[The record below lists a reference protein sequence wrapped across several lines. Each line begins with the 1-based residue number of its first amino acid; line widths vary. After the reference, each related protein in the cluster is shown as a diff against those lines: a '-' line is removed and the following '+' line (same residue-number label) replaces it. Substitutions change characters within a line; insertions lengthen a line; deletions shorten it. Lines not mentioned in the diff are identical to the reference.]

1 MAVEFTPEQKQVIE
15 LHDCNI
21 LVSAAAGSGK
31 TAVLTERIVQ
41 MVCRKENP
49 VDIDRL
55 LIVTFT
61 NAAAAEMR
69 ERISA
74 AILARLSEDGE
85 NEHLQRQA
93 ALLHNA
99 QITTIDSFCL
109 FVLRNNFQD
118 IGLDPAF
125 RVADEGELE
134 LLKQDVLAQLLE
146 ERFAAGE
153 EAFLNCVEYYCPGGR
168 ESVLE
173 EHILDLYRYALSFP
187 FPEEWLLERKED
199 YRISTVEELEQ
210 SGVGKY
216 LLGHLKRTLHALY
229 QDMEK
234 AVAVCEEP
242 DGPYMYGEMLE
253 KEAEALEGLLSLS
266 SLPEFARYIPA
277 VSFGRLSS
285 KKDDSV
291 SPVKRDRAKKL
302 REGVRETLKKLSEA
316 YFLLPLEAGLERF
329 AACEAAVCM
338 LVDLCLDFKARLDE
352 KKRDKKL
359 LDFSDMEHFALQI
372 LLEKTEDGRVV
383 PTKTALEYRDYFAE
397 VLIDEYQ
404 DSNLVQEYLL
414 KAVSGEEDGHYN
426 RFMVGDVKQSIYKFR
441 LARPELFLEK
451 YQTYSDKEGGM
462 RRIDLH
468 KNFRSRTQVIDT
480 VNQVFG
486 NIMTRELGG
495 IVYDDAAA
503 LYAGAVYP
511 ENTGCESELILFE
524 KPPKESEWNAKQ
536 VEAAGI
542 AARIRKLKQEFLV
555 TDKETGE
562 LRPVAYRDIVVLLRT
577 NSGWDEEFRVVFEK
591 EGIPAYV
598 SGKTGYFA
606 AKEIRDILMFL
617 RVLDNPLQDIP
628 LFGVMKSVFGDFSD
642 EEAALVRSADKE
654 GAYLYD
660 CLRACAGESGEG
672 MDLADRGENEAVSA
686 LGRES
691 SGAGR
696 KELIAA
702 EAGGQKQG
710 NTVLR
715 EKCRDFLGQI
725 AKYRRF
731 TAYMPIHELLKRLLS
746 DYDYPAYVA
755 ALPAGSRRLANVEM
769 LLTKAAGFEKNSYY
783 GLFHFVRYM
792 EQMEKYHVDYGEAGT
807 LDENADVVRIMSIHK
822 SKGLEFPVAFVAGL
836 SKRFNMQDASQA
848 LIVDVDLGIGTDYV
862 NPARRIKSKTLR
874 KNVLSAKLKQDNLAE
889 ELRVLYVAMTR
900 AKEKLI
906 MTGVVEEPQARV
918 EEEREY
924 GGEMTY
930 TRLTGAACFLDY
942 LLPVFPQVTVI
953 ALEELAL
960 SELKEG
966 VEEGGRRM
974 LLEDVSQPVDED
986 AFARLSERFA
996 YEYPHKNM
1004 ENLYTK
1010 TTVSELKKAAME
1022 GGQEEPAKELFPQE
1036 EIKPYVPKFMR
1047 EKEDISGTTRG
1058 SAVHRV
1064 MELLDF
1070 TKAYE
1075 DKKSVAEMMDAFT
1088 ASGCLS
1094 EEYRGAVR
1102 EDKIFRFLKTPL
1114 AERMRAAAAA
1124 GKLYREQ
1131 PFVYGISA
1139 ARLKD
1144 KSRPDG
1150 DNAFPAEET
1159 VLIQGIVDAFF
1170 EEEDGLVLLDYK
1182 TDVIKAPEE
1191 LVKRYKV
1198 QLDYYEEALESLT
1211 GKKVKERVLYSFY
1224 LGCVVPA

>member
-15 LHDCNI
+15 LHGCNI

-31 TAVLTERIVQ
+31 TAVLTERIVE
-41 MVCRKENP
+41 MVCRKEAP

-55 LIVTFT
+55 LVVTFT

-74 AILARLSEDGE
+74 AVLARLEQDGE

-93 ALLHNA
+93 ALMHNA

-118 IGLDPAF
+118 IGLDPTF
-125 RVADEGELE
+125 RVADEGELA

-153 EAFLNCVEYYCPGGR
+153 EAFINCVEYYCPGGR

-187 FPEEWLLERKED
+187 FPEDWLMERKAD
-199 YRISTVEELEQ
+199 YRIATVEELEQ
-210 SGVGKY
+210 SKAGKY
-216 LLGHLKRTLHALY
+216 LSAHLRRTFQALC
-229 QDMEK
+229 QDMRR
-234 AVAVCEEP
+234 AGAICEEP
-242 DGPYMYGEMLE
+242 DGPYMYGETIE
-253 KEAEALEGLLSLS
+253 KEREALESLLALS
-266 SLPEFARYIPA
+266 SLEEYAVRIPA
-277 VSFGRLSS
+277 LSFGRLSS
-285 KKDDSV
+285 KKDDTVSV
-291 SPVKRDRAKKL
+291 IKRERVKRL
-302 REGVRETLKKLSEA
+302 REGVKESLKKLEEA
-316 YFLLPLEAGLERF
+316 YFMLPLTAGLDRMK
-329 AACEAAVCM
+329 ACEAAVCM
-338 LVDLCLDFKARLDE
+338 LVDLCLEFKRRLDE
-352 KKRDKKL
+352 KKRDRKL

-372 LLEKTEDGRVV
+372 LLYKTEDGRIA

-414 KAVSGEEDGHYN
+414 KAVSGEEDGSYN

-451 YQTYSDKEGGM
+451 YHAYSAAEGGL

-468 KNFRSRTQVIDT
+468 KNFRSRAEVIDT
-480 VNQVFG
+480 VNQVFAK
-486 NIMTRELGG
+486 IMTRELGG

-511 ENTGCESELILFE
+511 QNESCKSELVLFE
-524 KPPKESEWNAKQ
+524 KPSKESEWNAKQ
-536 VEAAGI
+536 VEALGI
-542 AARIRKLKQEFLV
+542 AARIRRLKQEFLV

-562 LRPVAYRDIVVLLRT
+562 LRPASYRDMVVLLRT
-577 NSGWDEEFRVVFEK
+577 NSGWDEEFRAVFEK

-606 AKEIRDILMFL
+606 AQEIRDILMFL
-617 RVLDNPLQDIP
+617 RLLDNPLQDIP
-628 LFGVMKSVFGDFSD
+628 LFGVMKSVFGGFSD

-660 CLRACAGESGEG
+660 CLRACAQE
-672 MDLADRGENEAVSA
+672 DT
-686 LGRES
+686 
-691 SGAGR
+691 
-696 KELIAA
+696 
-702 EAGGQKQG
+702 EAGK
-710 NTVLR
+710 VDAALR
-715 EKCRDFLGQI
+715 RKCRNFLEQI
-725 AKYRRF
+725 DRYRSYA
-731 TAYMPIHELLKRLLS
+731 AYMPIHELLQRLLR
-746 DYDYPAYVA
+746 DYEYPAYVA

-783 GLFHFVRYM
+783 GLFHFVRYI
-792 EQMEKYHVDYGEAGT
+792 EQLEKYHVDYGEAGT

-822 SKGLEFPVAFVAGL
+822 SKGLEFPIVFVAGL
-836 SKRFNMQDASQA
+836 SKRFNMQDTSRA

-862 NPARRIKSKTLR
+862 NPVQRIKSKTFR
-874 KNVLSAKLKQDNLAE
+874 KNVLSAKLRQDNLAE

-906 MTGVVEEPQARV
+906 MTGVVEEPQAHL
-918 EEEREY
+918 EAEREM

-930 TRLTGAACFLDY
+930 TRLTNASCFLDY
-942 LLPVFPQVTVI
+942 LLPVFPEVTI
-953 ALEELAL
+953 TALEELAL
-960 SELKEG
+960 EELKEG
-966 VEEGGRRM
+966 VSEAGRRQRLTA
-974 LLEDVSQPVDED
+974 LLQPADKAALALLAEH
-986 AFARLSERFA
+986 FA

-1022 GGQEEPAKELFPQE
+1022 SGQEEPAKELFPQE
-1036 EIKPYVPKFMR
+1036 EIKPYVPLFMK
-1047 EKEDISGTTRG
+1047 EKEDISGTVRG

-1070 TKAYE
+1070 TGEYKNREEIA
-1075 DKKSVAEMMDAFT
+1075 DAINRFT
-1088 ASGCLS
+1088 AEGRLS
-1094 EEYRGAVR
+1094 QEYQRAVR
-1102 EDKIFRFLKTPL
+1102 PDKILYFLRTPL
-1114 AERMRAAAAA
+1114 AARMHAAALS
-1124 GKLYREQ
+1124 GRLYREQ

-1150 DNAFPAEET
+1150 ENAFPADET
-1159 VLIQGIVDAFF
+1159 VLIQGIVDVFF

-1182 TDVIKAPEE
+1182 TDVIKTPDE

-1198 QLDYYEEALESLT
+1198 QLDYYAEALESLT
-1211 GKKVKERVLYSFY
+1211 EKRVKERVLYSFY
-1224 LGCVVPA
+1224 LGCVIPA

>member
-1 MAVEFTPEQKQVIE
+1 MAVEFTPEQRQVIK
-15 LHDCNI
+15 LHGCNV

-31 TAVLTERIVQ
+31 TAVLTERIVE
-41 MVCRKENP
+41 MVCRKEAP

-55 LIVTFT
+55 LVVTFT

-74 AILARLSEDGE
+74 AVMARLEKDGE

-93 ALLHNA
+93 ALMHNA

-118 IGLDPAF
+118 IGLDPTF
-125 RVADEGELE
+125 RVADEGELA

-168 ESVLE
+168 ENVLE

-187 FPEEWLLERKED
+187 FPEDWLEERKAD
-199 YRISTVEELEQ
+199 YHISTVEELEQ
-210 SGVGKY
+210 SKAGKY
-216 LLGHLKRTLHALY
+216 LSVHLQRTFQALC
-229 QDMEK
+229 QDMRR
-234 AVAVCEEP
+234 AVAICEEP
-242 DGPYMYGEMLE
+242 DGPYMYGETIE
-253 KEAEALEGLLSLS
+253 KELEALESLLTLS
-266 SLPEFARYIPA
+266 SLEEYAVHVPA
-277 VSFGRLSS
+277 LSFGRLSS
-285 KKDDSV
+285 KKDDAV
-291 SPVKRDRAKKL
+291 SAIKRERVKRL
-302 REGVRETLKKLSEA
+302 REGVKESLKKLEEA
-316 YFLLPLEAGLERF
+316 YFMLPLTAGLCRMK
-329 AACEAAVCM
+329 ACEAAVCM
-338 LVDLCLDFKARLDE
+338 LVDLCLEFKRRLDE
-352 KKRDKKL
+352 KKRDRKL

-372 LLEKTEDGRVV
+372 LIHKTEDGRIAC
-383 PTKTALEYRDYFAE
+383 TKTALEYRDYFEE

-414 KAVSGEEDGHYN
+414 KAVSREEDGSYN

-451 YQTYSDKEGGM
+451 YNTYSAAEGGL

-468 KNFRSRTQVIDT
+468 KNFRSRVEVIDT
-480 VNQVFG
+480 VNRVFEK
-486 NIMTRELGG
+486 IMTRELGG

-503 LYAGAVYP
+503 LYAGAIYP
-511 ENTGCESELILFE
+511 KNEDCESELVLFE
-524 KPPKESEWNAKQ
+524 KPKKESEWNAKQ
-536 VEAAGI
+536 VEALGI
-542 AARIRKLKQEFLV
+542 AARIRRLKQEFQVL
-555 TDKETGE
+555 DKETGE
-562 LRPVAYRDIVVLLRT
+562 LRPAAYRDMVVLLRT
-577 NSGWDEEFRVVFEK
+577 GSGWDEEFRAVLEK

-606 AKEIRDILMFL
+606 AQEIRDILMFL

-628 LFGVMKSVFGDFSD
+628 LFGTMKSVFGGFSD

-660 CLRACAGESGEG
+660 CLRVYAKE
-672 MDLADRGENEAVSA
+672 DIEAVKA
-686 LGRES
+686 DDTL
-691 SGAGR
+691 
-696 KELIAA
+696 
-702 EAGGQKQG
+702 QK
-710 NTVLR
+710 
-715 EKCRDFLGQI
+715 KCRSFLEQI
-725 AKYRRF
+725 DRYRSY
-731 TAYMPIHELLKRLLS
+731 TAYMPIHELLKRLFD
-746 DYDYPAYVA
+746 DYQYPAYVA

-783 GLFHFVRYM
+783 GLFHFVRYI

-822 SKGLEFPVAFVAGL
+822 SKGLEFPIVFVAGL
-836 SKRFNMQDASQA
+836 SKRFNMQDTSRA

-862 NPARRIKSKTLR
+862 NPVQRIKSKTFR

-906 MTGVVEEPQARV
+906 MTGVVEEPQV
-918 EEEREY
+918 YLETEREM

-930 TRLTGAACFLDY
+930 TRLTNASCFLDY
-942 LLPVFPQVTVI
+942 LLPVFPKVTVT

-960 SELKEG
+960 EELKEG
-966 VEEGGRRM
+966 VSEAGRRM
-974 LLEDVSQPVDED
+974 RLAELSQPADKE
-986 AFARLSERFA
+986 ALALLTERFA

-1022 GGQEEPAKELFPQE
+1022 SGVEEPAKELFPQE
-1036 EIKPYVPKFMR
+1036 EIKPYVPLFMR
-1047 EKEDISGTTRG
+1047 EKEEISGTTRG

-1070 TKAYE
+1070 TGEYKNRE
-1075 DKKSVAEMMDAFT
+1075 EITDAINRF
-1088 ASGCLS
+1088 AAKGRLS
-1094 EEYRGAVR
+1094 QEYQRAVSP
-1102 EDKIFRFLKTPL
+1102 DKILHFLRTPL
-1114 AERMRAAAAA
+1114 AARMRKAALS

-1150 DNAFPAEET
+1150 ENAFPADET
-1159 VLIQGIVDAFF
+1159 VLIQGIVDVFF

-1182 TDVIKAPEE
+1182 TDVIKASDE

-1198 QLDYYEEALESLT
+1198 QLDYYAEALESLT

-1224 LGCVVPA
+1224 LGCAVPA

>member
-1 MAVEFTPEQKQVIE
+1 MAVEFTPEQRQVIE
-15 LHDCNI
+15 LHGCNI

-31 TAVLTERIVQ
+31 TAVLTERIVE
-41 MVCRKENP
+41 MVCRKEAP

-55 LIVTFT
+55 LVVTFT

-69 ERISA
+69 ERINA
-74 AILARLSEDGE
+74 AVLARLEKDSE

-93 ALLHNA
+93 ALMHNA

-118 IGLDPAF
+118 IGLDPTF

-146 ERFAAGE
+146 ERFATGE
-153 EAFLNCVEYYCPGGR
+153 EVFLHCVEYYCPGGR

-187 FPEEWLLERKED
+187 FPEDWLEERKAD
-199 YRISTVEELEQ
+199 YRIATVEELEQ
-210 SGVGKY
+210 SEAGKY
-216 LLGHLKRTLHALY
+216 LSAHLRRTLQALC
-229 QDMEK
+229 QDMRRAE
-234 AVAVCEEP
+234 AVCEEP
-242 DGPYMYGEMLE
+242 DGPYMYGETVE
-253 KEAEALEGLLSLS
+253 KEREALESLLALS
-266 SLPEFARYIPA
+266 SLEEYAVRIPA
-277 VSFGRLSS
+277 LSFGRLSS
-285 KKDDSV
+285 KKDDTVSV
-291 SPVKRDRAKKL
+291 IKRERVKRL
-302 REGVRETLKKLSEA
+302 REGVKESVKKLEEA
-316 YFLLPLEAGLERF
+316 YFMLPLTAGLERMK
-329 AACEAAVCM
+329 ACEAAVCM
-338 LVDLCLDFKARLDE
+338 LVDLCLEFKQRLDE
-352 KKRDKKL
+352 KKRDRKL

-372 LLEKTEDGRVV
+372 LLHKTEDGRIA

-414 KAVSGEEDGHYN
+414 KAVSGEEEGSYN

-441 LARPELFLEK
+441 LARPALFLEK
-451 YQTYSDKEGGM
+451 YHTYSTAEGGL

-468 KNFRSRTQVIDT
+468 KNFRSRAEVIDT
-480 VNQVFG
+480 VNRVFAK
-486 NIMTRELGG
+486 IMTRELGG

-503 LYAGAVYP
+503 LYSGAVYP
-511 ENTGCESELILFE
+511 ENADCGSELILFE

-536 VEAAGI
+536 VEALGI
-542 AARIRKLKQEFLV
+542 AARIRRLKQEFLV
-555 TDKETGE
+555 TDKETGKM
-562 LRPVAYRDIVVLLRT
+562 RPASYRDMVVLLRT
-577 NSGWDEEFRVVFEK
+577 NSGWDEEFRAVFEK

-606 AKEIRDILMFL
+606 AQEIRDILMFL
-617 RVLDNPLQDIP
+617 RLLDNPLQDIP
-628 LFGVMKSVFGDFSD
+628 LFGTMKSVFGGFSD

-660 CLRACAGESGEG
+660 CLCACAREDG
-672 MDLADRGENEAVSA
+672 EAVNVDEA
-686 LGRES
+686 LRH
-691 SGAGR
+691 
-696 KELIAA
+696 
-702 EAGGQKQG
+702 
-710 NTVLR
+710 
-715 EKCRDFLGQI
+715 KCRNFLEQLDR
-725 AKYRRF
+725 YRSY
-731 TAYMPIHELLKRLLS
+731 TAYMPIHELLERLLR
-746 DYDYPAYVA
+746 DYEYPAYVA

-783 GLFHFVRYM
+783 GLFHFVRYI
-792 EQMEKYHVDYGEAGT
+792 EQLEKYRVDYGEAGT

-822 SKGLEFPVAFVAGL
+822 SKGLEFPIVFVAGL
-836 SKRFNMQDASQA
+836 SKRFNMQDTSRA

-862 NPARRIKSKTLR
+862 NPVQRIKSKTFR
-874 KNVLSAKLKQDNLAE
+874 KNVLSAKLRQDNLAE

-906 MTGVVEEPQARV
+906 MTGVVEEPQAYL
-918 EEEREY
+918 EREREM
-924 GGEMTY
+924 GQEMTY
-930 TRLTGAACFLDY
+930 TRLTGASCFLDY
-942 LLPVFPQVTVI
+942 LLPVFPEVTVM

-960 SELKEG
+960 AELKEG
-966 VEEGGRRM
+966 VSGAGRRLCLTE
-974 LLEDVSQPVDED
+974 LLNPADREALAILE
-986 AFARLSERFA
+986 ERFA

-1022 GGQEEPAKELFPQE
+1022 SGQEEPAKELFPQE
-1036 EIKPYVPKFMR
+1036 EIKPYVPLFMR
-1047 EKEDISGTTRG
+1047 EKEEVSGTTRG

-1070 TKAYE
+1070 TGEYKNRE
-1075 DKKSVAEMMDAFT
+1075 QIVAAINRFAAE
-1088 ASGCLS
+1088 GRLS
-1094 EEYRGAVR
+1094 QEYQRAVR
-1102 EDKIFRFLKTPL
+1102 PDKILYFLKTPL
-1114 AERMRAAAAA
+1114 AARMRAAAMS
-1124 GKLYREQ
+1124 GRLYREQ

-1139 ARLKD
+1139 ARLQD

-1150 DNAFPAEET
+1150 ENTFPADET
-1159 VLIQGIVDAFF
+1159 VLIQGIVDVFF
-1170 EEEDGLVLLDYK
+1170 EEDDGLVLLDYK
-1182 TDVIKAPEE
+1182 TDVIKVPEE

-1198 QLDYYEEALESLT
+1198 QLDYYAEALESLT
-1211 GKKVKERVLYSFY
+1211 GKRVKERVLYSFY

>member
-1 MAVEFTPEQKQVIE
+1 MGVVFTETQQRVIDE
-15 LHDCNI
+15 RGKNLLI
-21 LVSAAAGSGK
+21 SAAAGSGK
-31 TAVLTERIVQ
+31 TAVLVERIVK
-41 MVCRKENP
+41 MVCDGENP

-55 LIVTFT
+55 LVVTFT
-61 NAAAAEMR
+61 NAAAAQMR
-69 ERISA
+69 ERISRA
-74 AILARLSEDGE
+74 LQERLSKDPA
-85 NEHLQRQA
+85 NEHLQRQTT
-93 ALLHNA
+93 LLYNA

-109 FVLRNNFQD
+109 FVLRNQFHT
-118 IGLDPAF
+118 IGLDPGF
-125 RVADEGELE
+125 RIGEEGEMR
-134 LLKQDVLAQLLE
+134 LLRGEVLA
-146 ERFAAGE
+146 R
-153 EAFLNCVEYYCPGGR
+153 
-168 ESVLE
+168 VLE
-173 EHILDLYRYALSFP
+173 EAYAQGDPAFLHAMEYFSTGNRDQAVENEVMTLYDFAMSTP
-187 FPEEWLLERKED
+187 FPEQWLNDRRTD
-199 YRISTVEELEQ
+199 YDTNGLRAPMPVQDGEGAPVAGSLLSLPWMEELL
-210 SGVGKY
+210 VHVR
-216 LLGHLKRTLHALY
+216 LLLAGCS
-229 QDMEK
+229 EK
-234 AVAVCEEP
+234 LRMAQKLSEEP
-242 DGPYMYGEMLE
+242 DGPYFYGEL
-253 KEAEALEGLLSLS
+253 
-266 SLPEFARYIPA
+266 
-277 VSFGRLSS
+277 
-285 KKDDSV
+285 
-291 SPVKRDRAKKL
+291 
-302 REGVRETLKKLSEA
+302 
-316 YFLLPLEAGLERF
+316 LER
-329 AACEAAVCM
+329 ESEMVGK
-338 LVDLCLDFKARLDE
+338 LVDLCAHSDYDSLCAAFSSVRFDRLPSKKDETVSPAKREAAKLLRGSVKDVLSELRDSFFAGSEEQICRQMEGCQAALNALLDLTISFQKAFEAAKREKNVLDFD
-352 KKRDKKL
+352 DI
-359 LDFSDMEHFALQI
+359 EHLALQV
-372 LLEKTEDGRVV
+372 LLCDSPGGYV
-383 PTKTALEYRDYFAE
+383 PTETALAYRASYHE
-397 VLIDEYQ
+397 ILIDEYQ

-451 YQTYSDKEGGM
+451 YHTYSDKEGGM

-577 NSGWDEEFRVVFEK
+577 NSGWDEEFRAVFEK

-628 LFGVMKSVFGDFSD
+628 LFGVMKSVFGGFSD

-660 CLRACAGESGEG
+660 CLRACAGESGE
-672 MDLADRGENEAVSA
+672 ET
-686 LGRES
+686 
-691 SGAGR
+691 
-696 KELIAA
+696 
-702 EAGGQKQG
+702 G

-715 EKCRDFLGQI
+715 EKCRDFLEQI

-862 NPARRIKSKTLR
+862 NPVRRIKSKTLR

-906 MTGVVEEPQARV
+906 MTGVVEEPQTRV
-918 EEEREY
+918 EEEREN

-966 VEEGGRRM
+966 VDEGGRR
-974 LLEDVSQPVDED
+974 LRLEDASQPVDEE
-986 AFARLSERFA
+986 ALARLSERFA

-1070 TKAYE
+1070 TRAYE

-1114 AERMRAAAAA
+1114 AERMRAAALA

-1211 GKKVKERVLYSFY
+1211 GKKVKERMLYSFY

>member
-1 MAVEFTPEQKQVIE
+1 MAVEFTPEQKQVID
-15 LHDCNI
+15 LHGCNI

-41 MVCRKENP
+41 MVCRKEAP

-118 IGLDPAF
+118 IGLDPSF
-125 RVADEGELE
+125 RVADEGELA
-134 LLKQDVLAQLLE
+134 LLQQEVLAQLLE
-146 ERFAAGE
+146 ERFAGGE
-153 EAFLNCVEYYCPGGR
+153 EAFFHCVEYYCPNGR

-187 FPEEWLLERKED
+187 FPEDWLLARKAD
-199 YRISTVEELEQ
+199 YGISTVEELEQ
-210 SGVGKY
+210 SGAGRY
-216 LLGHLKRTLHALY
+216 LLAHLQRTLGALG
-229 QDMEK
+229 QDIRR
-234 AVAVCEEP
+234 AADLCEEP
-242 DGPYMYGEMLE
+242 DGPYMYGEMLDA
-253 KEAEALEGLLSLS
+253 EAEEIEGLSAVS
-266 SLPEFARYIPA
+266 SLQEFARRIPA

-291 SPVKRDRAKKL
+291 SQQKRERAKKL
-302 REGVRETLKKLSEA
+302 REGVKEGFKKLEEA
-316 YFLLPLEAGLERF
+316 YFQMPLEAGLQRF
-329 AACEAAVCM
+329 AACEAAVSA

-352 KKRDKKL
+352 KKREKKL

-372 LLEKTEDGRVV
+372 LLEKKEDGQVA
-383 PTKTALEYRDYFAE
+383 PTRTALEYREYFAE

-414 KAVSGEEDGHYN
+414 KAVSGEEDACYN

-451 YQTYSDKEGGM
+451 YHTYSAVEGGL

-468 KNFRSRTQVIDT
+468 RNFRSRREVVDT
-480 VNQVFG
+480 VNRVFG
-486 NIMTRELGG
+486 KVMTRELGG
-495 IVYDDAAA
+495 IAYDDAAA

-511 ENTGCESELILFE
+511 ENAGCESELILFE
-524 KPPKESEWNAKQ
+524 KPPKESEWSARQ
-536 VEAAGI
+536 AEALGI
-542 AARIRKLKQEFLV
+542 AARIHRLKREFKV
-555 TDKETGE
+555 TDKETGT
-562 LRPVAYRDIVVLLRT
+562 LRPLAYRDIVVLLRT
-577 NSGWDEEFRVVFEK
+577 NAGWDEEFRAVFEK

-598 SGKTGYFA
+598 SGRTGYFA
-606 AKEIRDILMFL
+606 AQEIRDILMFL

-628 LFGVMKSVFGDFSD
+628 LFGTMKSVFGGFSD
-642 EEAALVRSADKE
+642 EEAALVRSVDRE
-654 GAYLYD
+654 SPYLYN
-660 CLRACAGESGEG
+660 CLQICAEEESGVG
-672 MDLADRGENEAVSA
+672 DG
-686 LGRES
+686 
-691 SGAGR
+691 
-696 KELIAA
+696 
-702 EAGGQKQG
+702 
-710 NTVLR
+710 LR
-715 EKCRDFLGQI
+715 QKCRGFLEALAG
-725 AKYRRF
+725 YRGC
-731 TAYMPIHELLKRLLS
+731 TAYMPIHELLQKLLD

-755 ALPAGSRRLANVEM
+755 ALPAGGRRLANVEM

-792 EQMEKYHVDYGEAGT
+792 EQLEKYRVDYGEAGT

-822 SKGLEFPVAFVAGL
+822 SKGLEFPVAFVAGMA
-836 SKRFNMQDASQA
+836 KRFNMQDTSQA

-862 NPARRIKSKTLR
+862 NPKQRVKSRTLQ
-874 KNVLSAKLKQDNLAE
+874 KNILSAKLKADNLAE
-889 ELRVLYVAMTR
+889 EMRVLYVAMTR

-906 MTGVVEEPQARV
+906 MTGIAGEPQALV
-918 EEEREY
+918 EACRSE
-924 GGEMTY
+924 GEMTY
-930 TRLTGAACFLDY
+930 TRLAGASCFLDY
-942 LLPVFPQVTVI
+942 LLPVFPQVTVTM
-953 ALEELAL
+953 LEELAVF
-960 SELKEG
+960 SLKEG
-966 VEEGGRRM
+966 VEEAGRQQA
-974 LLEDVSQPVDED
+974 LVAQPQPVDEEAL
-986 AFARLSERFA
+986 AFLSERFA

-1022 GGQEEPAKELFPQE
+1022 GGGEEPARALFPEE
-1036 EIKPYVPKFMR
+1036 EIKPYVPAFMR
-1047 EKEDISGTTRG
+1047 EKEEVSGTARG

-1070 TKAYE
+1070 TKEYTDRKA
-1075 DKKSVAEMMDAFT
+1075 VADAMDAF
-1088 ASGCLS
+1088 AAAGRLS
-1094 EEYRGAVR
+1094 EEYRKAVNPV
-1102 EDKIFRFLKTPL
+1102 KLLHFLRTPL
-1114 AERMRAAAAA
+1114 AARMRAAAAVQ
-1124 GKLYREQ
+1124 KLHREQ

-1139 ARLKD
+1139 ARLRD
-1144 KSRPDG
+1144 KSRPEG
-1150 DNAFPAEET
+1150 ENGFPKEET

-1170 EEEDGLVLLDYK
+1170 EEPDGLVLLDYK
-1182 TDVIKAPEE
+1182 TDVIKEPDE
-1191 LVKRYKV
+1191 LVRRYRV
-1198 QLDYYEEALESLT
+1198 QLDYYQEALESLT
-1211 GKKVKERVLYSFY
+1211 GKRVKERVLYSFY
-1224 LGCVVPA
+1224 LGCAVPA

>member
-74 AILARLSEDGE
+74 AILERLSEDGE

-146 ERFAAGE
+146 ERFTTGE
-153 EAFLNCVEYYCPGGR
+153 EAFLNCVEYYCPAGR

-187 FPEEWLLERKED
+187 FPEEWLSERKED

-210 SGVGKY
+210 SEVGKY
-216 LLGHLKRTLHALY
+216 LLAHLKRTLHALY

-234 AVAVCEEP
+234 AVVVCEEP
-242 DGPYMYGEMLE
+242 DGPYMYGELME
-253 KEAEALEGLLSLS
+253 KEADALHELLSLS
-266 SLPEFARYIPA
+266 TLPEFALHIPA

-285 KKDDSV
+285 KKDDTV
-291 SPVKRDRAKKL
+291 SPAKRDRVKKL
-302 REGVRETLKKLSEA
+302 REGVKETLKKLEEA
-316 YFLLPLEAGLERF
+316 YFLLPLEAGLKRF
-329 AACEAAVCM
+329 GACEEAVCA

-352 KKRDKKL
+352 KKREKKL

-414 KAVSGEEDGHYN
+414 KAVSGEEDGNYN

-451 YQTYSDKEGGM
+451 YHTYSSKEGGL

-468 KNFRSRTQVIDT
+468 KNFRSRMEVVDT

-486 NIMTRELGG
+486 KIMTSELGG

-511 ENTGCESELILFE
+511 ENAGCESELILFE
-524 KPPKESEWNAKQ
+524 KPQRGAEWNAKQ
-536 VEAAGI
+536 VEALGI
-542 AARIRKLKQEFLV
+542 ATRIRRLKQEFMV
-555 TDKETGE
+555 TDKETGG

-577 NSGWDEEFRVVFEK
+577 NSGWDEEFRAVFEK

-628 LFGVMKSVFGDFSD
+628 LFGAMKSIFGDFSD
-642 EEAALVRSADKE
+642 EEAALVRSADKS

-660 CLRACAGESGEG
+660 CLRACAGESGEEA
-672 MDLADRGENEAVSA
+672 DLAGGGEVNAA
-686 LGRES
+686 GQM
-691 SGAGR
+691 SGCTDR
-696 KELIAA
+696 KELVAA
-702 EAGGQKQG
+702 EAGGQKPV
-710 NTVLR
+710 NTVLQ
-715 EKCRDFLGQI
+715 EKCRDFLEQI
-725 AKYRRF
+725 AKYRRY
-731 TAYMPIHELLKRLLS
+731 TAYMPIHELLKRLLD

-783 GLFHFVRYM
+783 GLFHFVRYI

-836 SKRFNMQDASQA
+836 SKRFNMQDASRA

-862 NPARRIKSKTLR
+862 NPVQRVKSKTLR

-906 MTGVVEEPQARV
+906 MTGVAEEPQARL
-918 EEEREY
+918 EEERES

-930 TRLTGAACFLDY
+930 TRLTGASCFLDY
-942 LLPVFPQVTVI
+942 LLPVFPQVTVTT
-953 ALEELAL
+953 LEELAL
-960 SELKEG
+960 AELKEG
-966 VEEGGRRM
+966 VSEAGRRFQ
-974 LLEDVSQPVDED
+974 LTDAAQPVDEE
-986 AFARLSERFA
+986 ALALLSERFA
-996 YEYPHKNM
+996 YEYPHKSL

-1022 GGQEEPAKELFPQE
+1022 SGQEEPAKELFPQE

-1070 TKAYE
+1070 TREYE
-1075 DKKSVAEMMDAFT
+1075 DRKSVEEAMDAFM
-1088 ASGCLS
+1088 AEGRLS
-1094 EEYRGAVR
+1094 EEYREAVR
-1102 EDKIFRFLKTPL
+1102 PDKLLHFFKTPL
-1114 AERMRAAAAA
+1114 AKRMRAAATS

-1150 DNAFPAEET
+1150 ENLFPAKET

-1191 LVKRYKV
+1191 LVKRYRV

-1211 GKKVKERVLYSFY
+1211 GKKVKERMLYSFY
-1224 LGCVVPA
+1224 LGCTVPA